1 MFLLQNFSRVS
12 KKKKKF
18 QITISELSSLLTC
31 VHKNYDDRKNRTAKK
46 VCVTNVTGL
55 SLTCFVVIFILHR
68 CFPVVYKKLRPV
80 QRIVDFGGRFLQTK
94 LLSRL
99 SQNVCRL
106 PFSPVLLRKFAVNY
120 LIGAIIITKR

>member
-12 KKKKKF
+12 KKK
-18 QITISELSSLLTC
+18 QIQIISELSSLLRG
-31 VHKNYDDRKNRTAKK
+31 VHENYDDRKKRTAKK

-55 SLTCFVVIFILHR
+55 SLACFV
-68 CFPVVYKKLRPV
+68 
-80 QRIVDFGGRFLQTK
+80 GRFLQTK

-106 PFSPVLLRKFAVNY
+106 PFSPVLLGKFTVNY